1 MIVSADRIVW
11 QPFGIY
17 QERHDFGVYF
27 DRRFIKEMMKARP
40 DSKILKNMNDRGTEL
55 LRRIGHTWSNPY
67 QFYQDSALVTQFDLG
82 ENGTWLVVSETYGR
96 SPLEV
101 YPEPKLIPYYSHN
114 VDTPRQVESLL
125 ALVDMWTE
133 YSEILTGK
141 DK

>member
-27 DRRFIKEMMKARP
+27 DRRFIKEMIESHP
-40 DSKILKNMNDRGTEL
+40 KIDVLNAINKRGAEL
-55 LRRIGHTWSNPY
+55 LRRRGHMWHNPY
-67 QFYQDSALVTQFDLG
+67 QFYEDSGLVTQFDLG